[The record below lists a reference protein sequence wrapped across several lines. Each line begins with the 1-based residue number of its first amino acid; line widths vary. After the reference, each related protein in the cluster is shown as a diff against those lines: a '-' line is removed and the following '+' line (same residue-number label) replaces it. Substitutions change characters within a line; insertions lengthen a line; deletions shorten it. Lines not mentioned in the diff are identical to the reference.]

1 MEDVK
6 AGPWKKLGPWLF
18 IVVGAAIALASMPAT
33 SAPVLL
39 LIDLILWPIDGG
51 QSLTPEFRLFSAVLG
66 GVMLGFGTTLL
77 VLVAKAYPRDP
88 QLVRTVILSGVW
100 VWFVTDSLASF
111 AAGAPWN
118 ALLNVG
124 FLLAFVVP
132 WRNVPSA
139 AQRGVA
145 RGDATDSALSR

>member
-1 MEDVK
+1 MENVK
-6 AGPWKKLGPWLF
+6 AGPWKNLGAWLL
-18 IVVGAAIALASMPAT
+18 IVFGAAIALASMPAT
-33 SAPVLL
+33 SMPALFLV
-39 LIDLILWPIDGG
+39 DLVLWPIDGG
-51 QSLTPEFRLFSAVLG
+51 QSLTPELRIQSAVLG

-100 VWFVTDSLASF
+100 VWFVTDSIASF

-124 FLLAFVVP
+124 FLLAFIVP
-132 WRNVPSA
+132 WRHVPSTKQLEA
-139 AQRGVA
+139 
-145 RGDATDSALSR
+145 SHP